1 MTKDET
7 RMPELTERQ
16 LHILAA
22 LIQAYTQEPEPVS
35 SKQLAESYDLGVS
48 SATVRNEMVVL
59 EQLGL
64 VRAPHTSA
72 GRVPTEEGY
81 RYFVKHNLVNQAL
94 SVPEQ
99 DSIRAEFEGASQD
112 VQNMVRAAASI
123 LARRT
128 DAAAIVTEP
137 RAKIARFRH
146 VQLIHTYGQA
156 VLMVLVLEGGDLL
169 QQMLTLAETVEQERL
184 TQVAMLINDTCKGE
198 TAAGVRQ
205 KGRLTNDALAQDVME
220 LVADV
225 LSAAE
230 SGRTFTIHSYGFG
243 DILQHFGESAG
254 VQQALRILD
263 EKRLLNSVLTEVID
277 KENDAVQVIVGGDG
291 RFNDFDRLSIVLGR
305 YSTSQ
310 LVGAISVLGPTRMR
324 YGRVISTVR
333 YVAMLMS
340 DMMRDVY
347 GNGEDK

>member
-1 MTKDET
+1 MNKDDT

-16 LHILAA
+16 IHILAA
-22 LIQAYTQEPEPVS
+22 LIQAYTHQPEPVS

-81 RYFVKHNLVNQAL
+81 RYFVKHNLTNQAL
-94 SVPEQ
+94 SVLEQ
-99 DSIRAEFEGASQD
+99 RSIKAEFEGVPGD
-112 VQNMVRAAASI
+112 VQNMVRMAASV

-137 RAKIARFRH
+137 RARITRFRH

-169 QQMLTLAETVEQERL
+169 QQMLTLSEAVDQERL
-184 TQVAMLINDTCKGE
+184 SHVAIMINDTCKSE
-198 TAAGVRQ
+198 PAAGVRQ
-205 KGRLTNDALAQDVME
+205 KARIVSDALAADVME
-220 LVADV
+220 LVADT

-230 SGRTFTIHSYGFG
+230 AGRTFTIHSYGFG
-243 DILQHFGESAG
+243 DVLQHFGESAG
-254 VQQALRILD
+254 AQQVLRILD
-263 EKRLLNSVLTEVID
+263 EKRLLNNVLTEVIE
-277 KENDAVQVIVGGDG
+277 KEDDPVQVIVGGDG
-291 RFNDFDRLSIVLGR
+291 RFDDLDRLSIVLGR
-305 YSTSQ
+305 YGTSQ

-340 DMMRDVY
+340 DMMRGVY
-347 GNGEDK
+347 GNGDND